1 MTPTKSPVAEIAE
14 SLVPGLEDCL
24 SQIFYQGQAASALN
38 FQVTD
43 LSGES
48 RDFVCVVADHVTSEI
63 FRGLMVGLAKAAAKR
78 QANQKPDGPTVR
90 LT

>member
-1 MTPTKSPVAEIAE
+1 MTPTKSPMAEIAE
-14 SLVPGLEDCL
+14 SLMPGLEDCL
-24 SQIFYQGQAASALN
+24 TQIFYQGQAASALN

-63 FRGLMVGLAKAAAKR
+63 FRGLMVGLAKAAQKR
-78 QANQKPDGPTVR
+78 QQAEMPKEALVR
-90 LT
+90 PV